1 MWNWPLTLKCHPYL
15 KLALRLPIYRWSSE
29 GGDYKTGGSQESHNI
44 DVTYVTSQYL
54 HKVQKGKIHN
64 QTGTTT
70 LTPNLTRRP
79 LKSQWQK
86 KKFLGI
92 WGHLSWV
99 CTMEVGTVLVGIG
112 LFGTWVA
119 SQNQIPLWIY
129 YSKSGHAENPEGRL
143 TDLWKVVVMLAG
155 GVCGGGEVPGGSVRR
170 FLGYCLR
177 HLLHKAPLP
186 SSPTVLCFTWKPELG
201 KF

>member
-1 MWNWPLTLKCHPYL
+1 MT
-15 KLALRLPIYRWSSE
+15 
-29 GGDYKTGGSQESHNI
+29 
-44 DVTYVTSQYL
+44 
-54 HKVQKGKIHN
+54 
-64 QTGTTT
+64 
-70 LTPNLTRRP
+70 
-79 LKSQWQK
+79 K

-99 CTMEVGTVLVGIG
+99 CTMEVGTVLVGTG
-112 LFGTWVA
+112 LLGTWVA

-170 FLGYCLR
+170 FLGTSAFLSYSSVFHMETRAREVLTDEI
-177 HLLHKAPLP
+177 PLGRIYFAD
-186 SSPTVLCFTWKPELG
+186 TIWLCSAHGEQLDIDPISWE
-201 KF
+201 